1 MRLSVLASKA
11 ASFLIVWSMMFS
23 SFAGLIVLGIPGVG
37 QAVLPSEYSNGD
49 MIIGTDYTISN
60 WAINNRVEYMDGN
73 LTIRSGGVVTITNGG
88 LSFTQDTGP
97 DGIAGTSDDHVYT
110 LIVEDGGTLVL
121 EKSILTT
128 HLDQRNDFPSLGVIV
143 RNGGALE
150 ARNSTLKFPGHMVV
164 DDSTL
169 MMWNATVTGQDP
181 TDIVEF
187 CNQTQFQSDAFDDSP
202 VMLFVSSVVNIYDS
216 EINGLFENT
225 TGVPPASLY
234 NHSYSFA
241 SDDGDR
247 SVVTYNITRTVAA
260 IGAGNPSGQLLANL
274 TMDDSRLFAVGS
286 GQRLLTS
293 GIDAAGLA
301 FSGTSGVV
309 VTLHAKY
316 KTDAGYTGSNPIQW
330 QYNKGPLRSSGIV
343 PADTSSPFGPN
354 LEVTRY
360 AKLPAM
366 SSADLSGL
374 NISFANSVANRVY
387 FNRLW
392 VTVEMPI
399 QTFRNLTLAGSTQM
413 TAVNSYISTD
423 FSNDP
428 LVHNQLAVL
437 DNADAYLYGVSAD
450 MSQTAS
456 PSFDRRPAYST
467 SDRAF
472 SATPSALGSGNTAA
486 GESIANL
493 TANDNRYFNV
503 NSGERMAIDGFNVSN
518 LVGEISNAVLN
529 VIYLTESGYTTRTY
543 VNWSLEGGALQNTSI
558 QPVNIGAET
567 LASFNLY
574 NAGVRT
580 LSDIAQLNV
589 AFDDR
594 GGLFVYFERVWIEVT
609 LRPNIYV
616 YRWMN
621 FKAVDSQSL
630 PVQGAWVNATVSASG
645 TAAYYYTPSGV
656 IGAPPTEVLDYL
668 GKDVT
673 SYKRTNPYGSA
684 MIPLF
689 WEIVNESTMPNSGVL
704 GGYDLNVTYR
714 NVTSVMYYYTTGVSF
729 APYPALSEADQTK
742 AVTVTL
748 SSLVLDKPD
757 LVVTALTALP
767 TTVYEDDTVTLT
779 ATAANNGLTAAT
791 DVLVTFTDFFGGTL
805 TEISNAT
812 IPFMLGASS
821 TDVVVSWSNTLPGV
835 HTITAR
841 VDPFDNVI
849 ERSESNNEL
858 SIQVNVLANL
868 PELSIVSSDIVI
880 DPQPAYTGAQVFAN
894 ATIRNTLGRANAI
907 NAVVEFYIGNPMSGG
922 QLLGST
928 SVNVPA
934 GGSNVS
940 SFEWVPSQIG
950 EYSIYVYV
958 NRLRAITEYDFTNN
972 LASTDVIVEL
982 STNEF
987 DFVVDDNN
995 IVTLAGTVFL
1005 WGANIIVK
1013 DNGTLILSD
1022 VDLVLVQSSGDQF
1035 LIIIQDNGTLILNQS
1050 LITSDYSLRLYLFDH
1065 ASLVVTNG
1073 SIMNPVVTII
1083 AEDQSRI
1090 DIESSTV
1097 HADII
1102 APTKSSVVM
1111 NAANTTFGRTW
1122 SSFGGNAAAYLTN
1135 VSIPSLSPVDGAV
1148 VYHYRWIVVT
1158 VVDGKGAPLPGAF
1171 VNLEHYLNGTVSGTG
1186 NSGSNGRIMFRAL
1199 CDKITASSMTYFG
1212 SYRLN
1217 ATYWFDDVA
1226 YETDGYTTASLEPYS
1241 VPLTRDVIIS
1251 TLTIPDAVRGP
1262 ADLVAL
1268 SIVFTPASSPVSVNT
1283 HLLMD
1288 ARADNIGETEAS
1300 NVVVRFWLGAVGTGT
1315 VIDEVTV
1322 PLINPGETIVATGE
1336 WDASVD
1342 VDQKLQ
1348 TRTIAVEFNPGQII
1362 TEISYANNIVTQS
1375 ILVVDRRPDFVFPD
1389 GIEVTSGGHV
1399 TEQAV
1404 VGESVVL
1411 GTQVENDGYTSAMGV
1426 VVAFYIMD
1434 SDGLTTYLGMIT
1446 TDIANN
1452 ATVNAN
1458 LTWAVNTTS
1467 FGQFDLKIVVNP
1479 LGLKE
1484 EGNYGNNEITAQFQI
1499 NVPNPVIVINL
1510 NGVFSYKA
1518 GTDVVV
1524 SGTIT
1529 NEISGEPL
1537 IGRPVWV
1544 SLVDASGNVIGSN
1557 ATSTTTSSG
1566 SFQTSKYI
1574 PLGEEGDYEIRVTVQ
1589 IGDQTFSNSQDIT
1602 VNRGFIETPTDWWI
1616 YAIIIAIVAA
1626 IIIFF
1631 SVYLYKY
1638 GLGKMVECGECGALI
1653 PESSKR
1659 CPKCGVEFEAGTAK
1673 CSECGAWIPA
1683 SSGECP
1689 ECGAKFVTAPIPE
1702 EEDEYMKKMREQY
1715 QQFVDGYR
1723 EQAKGVLGKKFSE
1736 AKFADWWKKQP
1747 SHTTF
1752 EKWLSQEE
1760 ERRKLGA
1767 FACPVC
1773 GTLNPRG
1780 AKVCHKCGTV
1790 FETPKEAPKEEGE
1803 EEGKPRLRRIVKR
1816 PVEKKVLKK
1825 AEEAPAEERSYEQ
1838 PGAPPEEESSKD
1850 EEPKTT

>member
-1 MRLSVLASKA
+1 
-11 ASFLIVWSMMFS
+11 MMFS

-60 WAINNRVEYMDGN
+60 WAIVNRVEYMDGN

-128 HLDQRNDFPSLGVIV
+128 HLDQLNDFPSLGVIV

-169 MMWNATVTGQDP
+169 MMWNATVTRQDLTYIEDYCDP
-181 TDIVEF
+181 
-187 CNQTQFQSDAFDDSP
+187 TQFQSDAFDDSP
-202 VMLFVSSVVNIYDS
+202 VMLFVSSDVYVYDS
-216 EINGLFENT
+216 TIEGLYENSSA
-225 TGVPPASLY
+225 PSADMYS
-234 NHSYSFA
+234 HDYSFA
-241 SDDGDR
+241 SDNRDR
-247 SVVTYNITRTVAA
+247 GVVTYNLTRTV
-260 IGAGNPSGQLLANL
+260 GAFGSTNNAPGEALVNL
-274 TMDDSRLFAVGS
+274 TTDDSRLFTVGPAE
-286 GQRLLTS
+286 RLS
-293 GIDAAGLA
+293 IDGLDTAGLA
-301 FSGTSGVV
+301 FSDSSDVV

-316 KTDAGYTGSNPIQW
+316 KTDAGYAGSNPIRW
-330 QYNKGPLRSSGIV
+330 GYNDGPLKSSGIV
-343 PADTSSPFGPN
+343 PADTSSPYGPN
-354 LEVTRY
+354 VEVTGLVR
-360 AKLPAM
+360 LSRM
-366 SSADLSGL
+366 SSSDLNGL
-374 NISFANSVANRVY
+374 NIDFINNGANRVY
-387 FNRLW
+387 FNRIW
-392 VTVEMPI
+392 VTVEMTIP
-399 QTFRNLTLAGSTQM
+399 TYRNLTLAGSTQM
-413 TAVNSYISTD
+413 TAVNSYVGVD
-423 FSNDP
+423 FSNDA
-428 LVHNQLAVL
+428 LMHNQLVVL
-437 DNADAYLYGVSAD
+437 DDANAYMYGVYAD
-450 MSQTAS
+450 MSQNAD
-456 PSFDRRPAYST
+456 PSSSRLPAYTT
-467 SDRAF
+467 SDMGF
-472 SATPSALGSGNTAA
+472 NATPSIKGSGDTTV
-486 GESIANL
+486 GETFVNL
-493 TANDNRYFNV
+493 TADDNANYAV
-503 NSGERMAIDGFNVSN
+503 DVGQLMAIDEFNVSD
-518 LVGEISNAVLN
+518 LSGSISKAFLTVIYSTQIGYGTGNYVRYGLEGASLKNTTILPTTNVAETRSVSFDLFSNGVRSLEDVADLN
-529 VIYLTESGYTTRTY
+529 VTF
-543 VNWSLEGGALQNTSI
+543 VNGGA
-558 QPVNIGAET
+558 G
-567 LASFNLY
+567 
-574 NAGVRT
+574 R
-580 LSDIAQLNV
+580 
-589 AFDDR
+589 
-594 GGLFVYFERVWIEVT
+594 VYFERVWIEVT

-616 YRWMN
+616 YRWMD

-757 LVVTALTALP
+757 LVVTTLTALP

-835 HTITAR
+835 HTITAK

-934 GGSNVS
+934 GGSNFS

-972 LASTDVIVEL
+972 LASTDVVVEL

-1013 DNGTLILSD
+1013 DNGTLILND

-1241 VPLTRDVIIS
+1241 VPLTRDVITS

-1342 VDQKLQ
+1342 VGQKLQ

-1452 ATVNAN
+1452 ATVTAN

-1574 PLGEEGDYEIRVTVQ
+1574 PIGEEGDYEILVTVQ
-1589 IGDQTFSNSQDIT
+1589 IGDQTFSKSQDIT

-1747 SHTTF
+1747 SHITF

-1825 AEEAPAEERSYEQ
+1825 AEEAQAEERSYEQ
-1838 PGAPPEEESSKD
+1838 PGAPPEEESSQD

>member
-11 ASFLIVWSMMFS
+11 ASFLIVWSMMVS

-37 QAVLPSEYSNGD
+37 KAVLPSQLSNGD

-60 WAINNRVEYMDGN
+60 WAITDRVEYMDGN

-110 LIVEDGGTLVL
+110 LIVEDGGRLVL
-121 EKSILTT
+121 EKSVLTT
-128 HLDQRNDFPSLGVIV
+128 HLDQLNDFPSLGVIV
-143 RNGGALE
+143 RNGSSME
-150 ARNSTLKFPGHMVV
+150 VRNSTLKFPGHMVV
-164 DDSTL
+164 DESTL
-169 MMWNATVTGQDP
+169 IMWNAVVTGQNS
-181 TDIVEF
+181 TDITDF

-202 VMLFVSSVVNIYDS
+202 VMLFVSSNVFVYDS
-216 EINGLFENT
+216 EIKGLYENSSA
-225 TGVPPASLY
+225 PSAFMYS
-234 NHSYSFA
+234 HDYSFA
-241 SDDGDR
+241 SDTRDR
-247 SVVTYNITRTVAA
+247 RVVTYNLMRTG
-260 IGAGNPSGQLLANL
+260 GA
-274 TMDDSRLFAVGS
+274 
-286 GQRLLTS
+286 
-293 GIDAAGLA
+293 
-301 FSGTSGVV
+301 
-309 VTLHAKY
+309 
-316 KTDAGYTGSNPIQW
+316 
-330 QYNKGPLRSSGIV
+330 
-343 PADTSSPFGPN
+343 
-354 LEVTRY
+354 
-360 AKLPAM
+360 
-366 SSADLSGL
+366 
-374 NISFANSVANRVY
+374 
-387 FNRLW
+387 
-392 VTVEMPI
+392 VEMTIP
-399 QTFRNLTLAGSTQM
+399 TYRNLTLAGSTQM
-413 TAVNSYISTD
+413 TVVNSYIGVD
-423 FSNDP
+423 FSND
-428 LVHNQLAVL
+428 LLKHNQLAVL
-437 DNADAYLYGVSAD
+437 GNANAYLYGAYVD
-450 MSQTAS
+450 MSQVAS
-456 PSFDRRPAYST
+456 PSYSRLPAYT
-467 SDRAF
+467 
-472 SATPSALGSGNTAA
+472 T
-486 GESIANL
+486 
-493 TANDNRYFNV
+493 
-503 NSGERMAIDGFNVSN
+503 
-518 LVGEISNAVLN
+518 LN
-529 VIYLTESGYTTRTY
+529 MS
-543 VNWSLEGGALQNTSI
+543 
-558 QPVNIGAET
+558 
-567 LASFNLY
+567 
-574 NAGVRT
+574 
-580 LSDIAQLNV
+580 
-589 AFDDR
+589 
-594 GGLFVYFERVWIEVT
+594 
-609 LRPNIYV
+609 NIYI
-616 YRWMN
+616 YRWMD

-630 PVQGAWVNATVSASG
+630 PVQGAWVNATVSDSG
-645 TAAYYYTPSGV
+645 ADAYYYTPSG
-656 IGAPPTEVLDYL
+656 ILNTPPTEVLGYL
-668 GKDVT
+668 GKNAT
-673 SYKRTNPYGSA
+673 SYKQTNPYGSA
-684 MIPLF
+684 VIPLF
-689 WEIVNESTMPNSGVL
+689 WEIVNKSTMPGSSVL
-704 GGYDLNVTYR
+704 GSYDLNVTYR
-714 NVTSVMYYYTTGVSF
+714 NVTSVMFYYTTGVNF
-729 APYPALSEADQTK
+729 TAYPALSEADQTK
-742 AVTVTL
+742 AVSVTL

-791 DVLVTFTDFFGGTL
+791 DILVTFTDFFGGTL

-821 TDVVVSWSNTLPGV
+821 TDVVVSWSNTRPGV
-835 HTITAR
+835 HTITAK

-940 SFEWVPSQIG
+940 SFEWAPSQIG

-1013 DNGTLILSD
+1013 DNGTLILND

-1050 LITSDYSLRLYLFDH
+1050 LVTSDYSLRLYLFDH

-1073 SIMNPVVTII
+1073 SVMNPVVSII
-1083 AEDQSRI
+1083 ADDQSRI

-1111 NAANTTFGRTW
+1111 NAANTTFDRTW
-1122 SSFGGNAAAYLTN
+1122 SSFGGNATAYLTN
-1135 VSIPSLSPVDGAV
+1135 VSIPSFSPVDGAV

-1186 NSGSNGRIMFRAL
+1186 TSGSNGRIMFRAL

-1241 VPLTRDVIIS
+1241 VPLTRDVITS
-1251 TLTIPDAVRGP
+1251 TLTIPDAARGP

-1268 SIVFTPASSPVSVNT
+1268 SIVFTPAGGGPVSVNT

-1322 PLINPGETIVATGE
+1322 PLINPGETVVATGE

-1342 VDQKLQ
+1342 VGQKLQ

-1362 TEISYANNIVTQS
+1362 TEISYTNNIVTQS

-1452 ATVNAN
+1452 ATVTAN

-1479 LGLKE
+1479 LGLEE

-1574 PLGEEGDYEIRVTVQ
+1574 PIGEQGDYRIRVTVQ

-1683 SSGECP
+1683 NSGECP
-1689 ECGAKFVTAPIPE
+1689 ECGAKFVTAPILE

-1747 SHTTF
+1747 SHITF

-1790 FETPKEAPKEEGE
+1790 FETPKEALKEEGE

-1838 PGAPPEEESSKD
+1838 PGAPPEGESSQD
-1850 EEPKTT
+1850 EEP